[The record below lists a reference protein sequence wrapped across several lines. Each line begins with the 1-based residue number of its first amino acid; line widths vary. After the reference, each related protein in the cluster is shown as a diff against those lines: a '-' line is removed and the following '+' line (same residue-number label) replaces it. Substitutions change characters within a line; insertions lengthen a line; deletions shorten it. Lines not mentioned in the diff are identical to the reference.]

1 MLRRSNALRTI
12 LRTSYQEKLVFTPV
26 GSISPP
32 LPAGKFQPGQ
42 FFIAKNYEYRGLV
55 LLSQETEVIGT
66 GPFPISIEISMIN
79 NLGVLRKEKMKTAA
93 PTRRVTWCSA
103 MSATH

>member
-1 MLRRSNALRTI
+1 MLRRSNALINI

-55 LLSQETEVIGT
+55 LLSQETEVIGK
-66 GPFPISIEISMIN
+66 GSISSSKEISTID
-79 NLGVLRKEKMKTAA
+79 NL
-93 PTRRVTWCSA
+93 RVP
-103 MSATH
+103 